1 MVGTLRFAHP
11 TIHVSVSAEGTLR
24 AGERTVGNRPPWPA
38 VRHPAGGPDRTRT
51 CDLRFRKPLLY
62 PAELRDRWR
71 ISISRSGVLKVLAL
85 RNRPRTQMDPSE
97 SNRWSQPPR
106 TQPWCESQRAVLRCS
121 SCASRICGQIR
132 IKRFL
137 NYDKNAPAGPATES
151 RSCFYCRLN
160 RADGSASEAERRGR
174 SV

>member
-1 MVGTLRFAHP
+1 M
-11 TIHVSVSAEGTLR
+11 
-24 AGERTVGNRPPWPA
+24 
-38 VRHPAGGPDRTRT
+38 
-51 CDLRFRKPLLY
+51 
-62 PAELRDRWR
+62 WR
-71 ISISRSGVLKVLAL
+71 ISISISGILKVQAL
-85 RNRPRTQMDPSE
+85 RNRPRTQVKVTVG
-97 SNRWSQPPR
+97 RKPPM
-106 TQPWCESQRAVLRCS
+106 TLPWRDRREQLSRCA

-137 NYDKNAPAGPATES
+137 DYDKNAPAGQATES